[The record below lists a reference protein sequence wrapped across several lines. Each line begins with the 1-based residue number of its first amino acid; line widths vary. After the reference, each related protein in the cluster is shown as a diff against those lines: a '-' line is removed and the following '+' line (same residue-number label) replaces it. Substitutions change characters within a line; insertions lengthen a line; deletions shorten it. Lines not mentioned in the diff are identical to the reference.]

1 MTIVRTKSVELSTIP
16 AIAYKQKLTSGG
28 AGIKILRLVSEA
40 SVAATLDKSTGEPG
54 PYGKI
59 DETLFPI
66 EAFEEAMELTLG
78 MPYSGRQNIKIDV
91 SKYTE
96 KVEEPEQEI
105 IDMVNSDEYQ
115 TIIERY
121 SDEKGKLNYALMN
134 KDFIKFA
141 SKSKTV
147 ADMVANSMPRDEI
160 LTFIIKSRA
169 TFIADK
175 KESLDDEHIKI
186 LIETLDEI
194 NTRSA
199 FKELKNFINKLLSKK
214 RS

>member
-1 MTIVRTKSVELSTIP
+1 MKIVRTKSVELTLIP
-16 AIAYKQKLTSGG
+16 AIAYKQRLTSGG
-28 AGIKILRLVSEA
+28 AGIKILRLDTEA
-40 SVAATLDKSTGEPG
+40 TATATIDKSTGEPV

-66 EAFEEAMELTLG
+66 EAFEEAIELTHG

-91 SKYTE
+91 SKYSETI
-96 KVEEPEQEI
+96 EEPEEERLN
-105 IDMVNSDEYQ
+105 VVESDEYKA
-115 TIIERY
+115 IIERY
-121 SDEKGKLNYALMN
+121 CDEKGKLNYTLMN

-147 ADMVANSMPRDEI
+147 ESMVANNVLAEDI
-160 LTFIIKSRA
+160 LIFIIKSRS
-169 TFIADK
+169 TFIANK
-175 KESLDDEHIKI
+175 KESLNDEHIKA

-199 FKELKNFINKLLSKK
+199 FKELRNYIKKLLSKRK
-214 RS
+214 K

>member
-28 AGIKILRLVSEA
+28 AGIKILRLDTEA
-40 SVAATLDKSTGEPG
+40 TAAATLDKSTG
-54 PYGKI
+54 
-59 DETLFPI
+59 
-66 EAFEEAMELTLG
+66 
-78 MPYSGRQNIKIDV
+78 
-91 SKYTE
+91 
-96 KVEEPEQEI
+96 EPEQEI

>member
-1 MTIVRTKSVELSTIP
+1 MKIVRTKSVELTAIP

-28 AGIKILRLVSEA
+28 AGIKILRLDTEA
-40 SVAATLDKSTGEPG
+40 TAAATLDKSTGEAVA
-54 PYGKI
+54 YGKI
-59 DETLFPI
+59 DETLFPA
-66 EAFEEAMELTLG
+66 EAFEEAIELTAG

-91 SKYTE
+91 SKYSE
-96 KVEEPEQEI
+96 KVEEPEQEVL
-105 IDMVNSDEYQ
+105 DMVESDEYKA
-115 TIIERY
+115 IIDRY
-121 SDEKGKLNYALMN
+121 CDEKGKLNYVLMN

-147 ADMVANSMPRDEI
+147 ENMIANNALTEDI
-160 LTFIIKSRA
+160 LVFIIKSRA

-175 KESLDDEHIKI
+175 KESLDDEHVKA

-199 FKELKNFINKLLSKK
+199 FKELKSHINKLLSRKK
-214 RS
+214 N